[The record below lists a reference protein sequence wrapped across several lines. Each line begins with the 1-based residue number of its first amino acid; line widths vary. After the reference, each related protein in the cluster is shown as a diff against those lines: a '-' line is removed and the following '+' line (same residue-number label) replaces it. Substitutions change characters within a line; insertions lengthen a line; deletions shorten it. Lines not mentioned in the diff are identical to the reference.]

1 MCHLYWDKDATD
13 KIDFIDDKGKVEERR
28 GGWRVRWLPK
38 GCYEVVGDPSPIS
51 EEGYRKIAT
60 AMAERIARTAVKQ
73 AEEIR
78 EVRGE
83 SKIPNFNEQME
94 KWENEEDN
102 DEDKPKY
109 LN

>member
-1 MCHLYWDKDATD
+1 
-13 KIDFIDDKGKVEERR
+13 
-28 GGWRVRWLPK
+28 
-38 GCYEVVGDPSPIS
+38 
-51 EEGYRKIAT
+51 
-60 AMAERIARTAVKQ
+60 MAERIARTAVKQ

-102 DEDKPKY
+102 DADKPKY